1 RMKKHKLIFLLIFV
15 SIFLNITNCNSTE
28 PPDDELKPGR
38 RDYTWEVDTLDGLN
52 NPRDR
57 MWGSSPNDVWATTTS
72 NWTNSFSHFGGE
84 SWFSY
89 GVPGINQPNAI
100 YGFSSSDIF
109 VGDENG
115 KIWRGPNWRL
125 FAEITKDGHKNIGF
139 NNIWGISS
147 NDLYAI
153 GAYPDTVIGGYNIT
167 LVAAH
172 YSNNNWSILNKK
184 NIIGIGSKIY
194 KDSNDIVYILT
205 YKLGGGLTPDSS
217 IIYEYDQENFK
228 EIYSSI
234 WVGGEQANISLINS
248 EVYFILGSK
257 IAKRVNGQF
266 QTFLQIDNS
275 NFYQRIWGRNS
286 KDIFLLMTDG
296 LAHYNGTDIEYLF
309 YFNKTPRTQIYGVAL
324 FDKDAFFL
332 VYEGQTG
339 LSFVYHGK
347 LN

>member
-1 RMKKHKLIFLLIFV
+1 MKKNNLIFLLILAV
-15 SIFLNITNCNSTE
+15 IFLLITNCNSIE

-38 RDYTWEVDTLDGLN
+38 RDYTWEADTLAGLN

-72 NWTNSFSHFGGE
+72 NWANSFSHFSGE
-84 SWFSY
+84 SWFTY

-100 YGFSSSDIF
+100 YGFSSSDVF

-115 KIWRGPNWRL
+115 KIWRGPNWKL
-125 FAEITKDGHKNIGF
+125 FAEIIKDGHKNIGF

-153 GAYPDTVIGGYNIT
+153 GAYPDTVIGGYNTT

-184 NIIGIGSKIY
+184 NIIGIGAKIY
-194 KDSNDIVYILT
+194 KDSNDIIYILT

-217 IIYEYDQENFK
+217 IIYEYNQENFK
-228 EIYSSI
+228 KIYSSI
-234 WVGGEQANISLINS
+234 WVGGEQADISLINS

-266 QTFLQIDNS
+266 QTFLQVDNP

-286 KDIFLLMTDG
+286 KDIFLLMRDG
-296 LAHYNGTDIEYLF
+296 LAHYNGTDIQYLF
-309 YFNKTPRTQIYGVAL
+309 YFNKVPRT
-324 FDKDAFFL
+324 
-332 VYEGQTG
+332 
-339 LSFVYHGK
+339 
-347 LN
+347 